1 MNRTISRAEGII
13 TNRIWNLEKK
23 ISDVKE
29 RWPED
34 MYGLRWM
41 EKADKYQKEI
51 DELTEYLNAQRTAKA
66 TLEKA
71 KEKASNM
78 FRAKLLLNEIVKT
91 LEIYGEQSLAKR
103 LQRELFAE
111 E

>member
-23 ISDVKE
+23 ISDVRE

-34 MYGLRWM
+34 IYGLRWM
-41 EKADKYQKEI
+41 EKVDKYQKEI

-66 TLEKA
+66 TLDRV
-71 KEKASNM
+71 KEKVDKL
-78 FRAKLLLNEIVKT
+78 FRAKMLMMEIIKT
-91 LEIYGEQSLAKR
+91 LELYGEQSLAKR
-103 LQRELFAE
+103 LSRELE